1 MLAYLGTC
9 YIPKSKSNE
18 IGLSK
23 PDQSDWELEIKEDR
37 FQAVN
42 KVAAKL
48 QAQGITVISPITQNH
63 LLHIDHGLDGDFE
76 FWQHH
81 NLQTLIRC
89 DVLFVLMLPGW
100 RESEGLQAEI
110 AFAQQK
116 GMPIIYIDEDLKIGG

>member
-1 MLAYLGTC
+1 MLVYLGVPYT
-9 YIPKSKSNE
+9 PKRKSNE

-23 PDQSDWELEIKEDR
+23 PDQSDWELEIKIDR
-37 FQAVN
+37 FRRVN

-48 QAQGITVISPITQNH
+48 QAQGITVISPITQSH

-76 FWQHH
+76 FWQQH
-81 NLQTLIRC
+81 NFTTLNRC

-100 RESEGLQAEI
+100 KESDGLQGEI
-110 AFAQQK
+110 AFAKQK